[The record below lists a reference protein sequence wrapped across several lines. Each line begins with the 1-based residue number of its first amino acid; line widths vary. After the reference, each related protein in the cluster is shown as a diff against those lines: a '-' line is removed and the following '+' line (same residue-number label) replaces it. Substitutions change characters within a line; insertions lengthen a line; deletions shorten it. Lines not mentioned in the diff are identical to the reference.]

1 MVQEHTKAELWD
13 LYALSSSLETLTVL
27 NMNIHHWDRKPGVI
41 RKNLLLNNTKSWFW
55 GSSGQQCD
63 RQRYHHFFKY
73 LSPRVAQR
81 TQTSDGENRRK
92 RRQWCHHSTQ
102 CSTHPTCSAGLPHCT
117 FEHREKYSWRV
128 TISTSHRSSAA
139 PEDDLEKEILDFY
152 GKLPRTF
159 WSHLISERQWVRKT
173 I

>member
-1 MVQEHTKAELWD
+1 
-13 LYALSSSLETLTVL
+13 
-27 NMNIHHWDRKPGVI
+27 MNIHHWDRKPGVI

-117 FEHREKYSWRV
+117 FEHHFNKPQEFSCTWRWPWKRDFRFLWKTPQNFLITPHKWASV
-128 TISTSHRSSAA
+128 SQEDHLTDLDSSAFQRESR
-139 PEDDLEKEILDFY
+139 PL
-152 GKLPRTF
+152 
-159 WSHLISERQWVRKT
+159 
-173 I
+173 